1 MTSTQRQSVSND
13 TAVDASSVA
22 EYLRQHPD
30 FFEQNRSLL
39 NSLTLPHGGG
49 GGTVSLVER
58 QVATLRQKNLKLDRR
73 LRELI
78 EIAQQNDKLSAKI
91 HTLTMELVACDSADA
106 IVARLEEHLRTAF
119 AAEYAVLV
127 VFDDGPLADVAL
139 TKRRFV
145 RPLPA
150 ASETLAP
157 FRTFLDGKR
166 TRCGQI
172 RDAQRVA
179 LFGEDGDDI
188 GSAALVPLGTDPL
201 LGFLAIGNR
210 DRNHF
215 NPAISTEFLTRL
227 GQILSATL
235 HRSAG

>member
-1 MTSTQRQSVSND
+1 MSSTQRQSVANEN
-13 TAVDASSVA
+13 AVDATSVA

-58 QVATLRQKNLKLDRR
+58 QVATLRQKNLKLDQR
-73 LRELI
+73 LRELVG
-78 EIAQQNDKLSAKI
+78 IAQQNDKLSVKI
-91 HTLTMELVACDSADA
+91 HALTVDLVASNGADA

-127 VFDDGPLADVAL
+127 VFADGPLADVGL
-139 TKRRFV
+139 SKRRFV
-145 RPLPA
+145 RPLP
-150 ASETLAP
+150 SDGETLAP
-157 FRTFLDGKR
+157 FRTFLDSKR

-172 RDAQRVA
+172 RDAQCTA